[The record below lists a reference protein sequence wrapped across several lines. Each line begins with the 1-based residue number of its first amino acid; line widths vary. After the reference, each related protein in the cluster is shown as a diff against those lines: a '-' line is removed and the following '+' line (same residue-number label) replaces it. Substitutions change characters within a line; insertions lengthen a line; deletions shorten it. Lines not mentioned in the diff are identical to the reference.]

1 MGFLKAMLDGF
12 MNPEKAFEDIENVMR
27 ETYELICNKYPDESD
42 ETKLKMTLQTR
53 YKRWTNK
60 EIELF
65 LNDRRLGYSSSISEL
80 SKKVIQ
86 NEKRQLIGWNRKGIT
101 IEGEF
106 ILKKNI
112 LYNIENQNMT
122 LEQAIKSSEDGF
134 NDLCHMH
141 NPLQV
146 KNLMHMMPH
155 VLNSVQWYK

>member
-12 MNPEKAFEDIENVMR
+12 MNPEKAFEDIKNVMR
-27 ETYELICNKYPDESD
+27 ESNDFICNKYPDESD

-65 LNDRRLGYSSSISEL
+65 LNDRRLGYYPSLSEL

-112 LYNIENQNMT
+112 LFNIENQNMT
-122 LEQAIKSSEDGF
+122 LEQAIKRSEDMF
-134 NDLCHMH
+134 NDLCNEY

-146 KNLMHMMPH
+146 KNLMKMMPH
-155 VLNSVQWYK
+155 VLTSVQWNK

>member
-27 ETYELICNKYPDESD
+27 ESHGFFCYKYPDESD

-65 LNDRRLGYSSSISEL
+65 LSDRRLRNYTSIFEL

-86 NEKRQLIGWNRKGIT
+86 NEKGQLIGWNRKGIT

-122 LEQAIKSSEDGF
+122 LEQAIKRSEYAF
-134 NDLCHMH
+134 NDLCNDHD
-141 NPLQV
+141 PLQV

-155 VLNSVQWYK
+155 VLTSVQWNK